1 MGEWIKLKA
10 KDGHAFDAYKATPSG
25 KPRGGLVVI
34 QEIFGVNDNIRGY
47 CDRFAA
53 AGYVALAPAL
63 FDREKAGIELGYT
76 AETVTQGREIRARVG
91 WDGPIMDVEAS
102 LAALEKDTAKVGVT
116 GYCWGGSLAW
126 LAACRFK
133 PACAVGY
140 YGGQIIQFADE
151 TPGCP
156 VILHFG
162 ALDKNIPLSDV
173 EAIRAKHPDV
183 PIYVYQEAG
192 HGFDCEARGDFH
204 PPSSQLARERS
215 SAFFKQHLG

>member
-10 KDGHAFDAYKATPSG
+10 RDGHGFDAYKATPSG

-63 FDREKAGIELGYT
+63 FDRDKPGIELGYT
-76 AETVTQGREIRARVG
+76 AETVAEGRDIRARVG

-102 LAALEKDTAKVGVT
+102 LAALKKDVAKVGVT

-126 LAACRFK
+126 VAACRFK

-140 YGGQIIQFADE
+140 YGGQIIQFVDE
-151 TPGCP
+151 TPDCP

-173 EAIRAKHPDV
+173 ETIRAKHPDV
-183 PIYVYQEAG
+183 PIHVYQEAG

-204 PPSSQLARERS
+204 PASSQLARERS